1 MVHEWDPSM
10 APDAEVEA
18 VVDLINATIRAD
30 LPADPTWDP
39 VGYREYLTCTM
50 PGERRACWIVA
61 DPNADRVLGVASML
75 LMDDIGVFELMVH
88 PDGRRGGVGSALL
101 LAAARRAA
109 DEGIPSLGVEAVGD
123 TPAVPFYEANGFR
136 WAYCEMRNV
145 LDLSTVDWF
154 RLGEMARGIS
164 SGYRVE
170 YYRGGPPESLYPA
183 YARAKESVRD
193 DGDGDL
199 DLRPSSYEPER
210 LRASLATLA
219 ARGLAVY
226 IVLARHE
233 PTDTVAGL
241 TEVVVP
247 RQRPGR
253 ADQYDTIVVPEHRG
267 YGIGRAMK
275 ARMLFELRSAE
286 PRLQD
291 VQTWH
296 ATEKE
301 PMLKV
306 NAELGF
312 LPDREWREYEADVP
326 DLLKRLGPTAARSR

>member
-1 MVHEWDPSM
+1 MVREWDPST

-18 VVDLINATIRAD
+18 VVDLINAVVAVD
-30 LPADPTWDP
+30 LPDDPRWHP
-39 VGYREYLTCTM
+39 EGYREYLTSM
-50 PGERRACWIVA
+50 VPGERRACWIVP
-61 DPNADRVLGVASML
+61 DPQADRLIGQASML
-75 LMDDIGVFELMVH
+75 LMDDMGVLEVMVH
-88 PDGRRGGVGSALL
+88 PDARRSGVASALL
-101 LAAARRAA
+101 LAAARRAD
-109 DEGIPSLGVEAVGD
+109 DEGIPSIGVEAVGE
-123 TPAVPFYEANGFR
+123 TPAIPFYEAHGFR

-154 RLGEMARGIS
+154 RLGEMARGIA

-170 YYRGGPPESLYPA
+170 YYPGGPPESLYPA

-193 DGDGDL
+193 DIDGDL
-199 DLRPSSYEPER
+199 DLRPSSYDPER
-210 LRASLATLA
+210 LRASLATLH

-226 IVLARHE
+226 IVLAMHE

-247 RQRPGR
+247 RQRPLR

-267 YGIGRAMK
+267 YGIGRAIK

-286 PRLQD
+286 PKLQD

-301 PMLKV
+301 PLLKV

-312 LPDREWREYEADVP
+312 LPDREWREYEADVAE
-326 DLLKRLGPTAARSR
+326 LLKRLRPAAA